1 MKMFKKI
8 TYLLVETEKENGD
21 DDCINCCFFE
31 NKTCIEPGL
40 FDCTLNIETGNHW
53 KRGKN
58 D

>member
-1 MKMFKKI
+1 MFKKI